1 MDWQL
6 RLEVE
11 LRMSK
16 YNVFAYGELMK
27 KDRLLELINRI
38 PKMIKGR
45 VYNYEKFFDETIGYY
60 GARKKEGSYIDGIIL
75 LDITDKELE
84 IFDDYED
91 LDVYYI
97 RKRTTAVSE
106 DGRIYDVYIYL
117 RK

>member
-27 KDRLLELINRI
+27 KERLLELINRI
-38 PKMIKGR
+38 PEMIKGR
-45 VYNYEKFFDETIGYY
+45 VYNYKKFFDETIGYY

-75 LDITDKELE
+75 LDITDKELR

-106 DGRIYDVYIYL
+106 NGEVYDVYIYL